1 MKQFLNTLYVMTQ
14 GAYLSLDHETV
25 RVEVGGELKLQVPL
39 HHLGSIVIM
48 GNVMISPFFLGKC
61 GDDGRAV
68 VILDRNGRFK
78 CRMVGK
84 TGGNVLLRQVQY
96 QTAQDQARTMVIAA
110 NMTAGKVKNTR
121 NVLMR
126 SAREAATSAEESHLR
141 NAAEMQADALFRL
154 KKPRDLDHVR
164 GLEGEA
170 AAAYFG
176 VFTLMI
182 KPGERASLPMH
193 GRNRRP
199 PLDPVNAL
207 ISFLYTL
214 LLNDCISA
222 LEGVGL
228 DTQMGYLHM
237 PRPGRPSLGL
247 DLMEGFRAFW
257 ADRLALTL
265 INRKQI
271 TIEHFEPRPGGA
283 VYLNE
288 KGRKEVVTAY
298 QKRKQEEVDH
308 PLLVEKTPIGL
319 LPHLQAR
326 LLARHLRGDLEAYI
340 PFIHP

>member
-1 MKQFLNTLYVMTQ
+1 
-14 GAYLSLDHETV
+14 
-25 RVEVGGELKLQVPL
+25 
-39 HHLGSIVIM
+39 
-48 GNVMISPFFLGKC
+48 
-61 GDDGRAV
+61 
-68 VILDRNGRFK
+68 
-78 CRMVGK
+78 
-84 TGGNVLLRQVQY
+84 LRQAQY
-96 QTAQDQARTMVIAA
+96 QTAQDDARTMAIAA
-110 NMTAGKVKNTR
+110 SMIAGKLKNSR

-126 SAREAATSAEESHLR
+126 SAREATTSVEESRLR
-141 NAAEMQADALFRL
+141 NAAEIQADALFHL
-154 KKPRDLDHVR
+154 KKPRDSNHIR

-170 AAAYFG
+170 AAAYFD
-176 VFTLMI
+176 VFTLMM
-182 KPGERASLPMH
+182 KPDERASLPMN

-228 DTQMGYLHM
+228 DPQMGYLHV

-247 DLMEGFRAFW
+247 DLMESFRPFW

-271 TIEHFEPRPGGA
+271 TVEHFEPRPGGA

-288 KGRKEVVTAY
+288 KGRKDVVAAY

-308 PLLVEKTPIGL
+308 PLLADKTPIGL

-326 LLARHLRGDLEAYI
+326 LLARYLRGDLEAYV
-340 PFIHP
+340 PFVHL

>member
-1 MKQFLNTLYVMTQ
+1 MKQLLNTLYIMTQ

-39 HHLGSIVIM
+39 HHLGSIVTM

-61 GDDGRAV
+61 ADDGRSV
-68 VILDRNGRFK
+68 VILDRNGRYK

-84 TGGNVLLRQVQY
+84 TTGNVLLRQ
-96 QTAQDQARTMVIAA
+96 AQHAAVLDEGKTVAIAA
-110 NMTAGKVKNTR
+110 AMTAGKVKNAR
-121 NVLMR
+121 NVLLR
-126 SAREAATSAEESHLR
+126 SAREADNDDEGVRLRKSADV
-141 NAAEMQADALFRL
+141 QADALFHL
-154 KKPRDLDHVR
+154 KAPRDTDHVR

-170 AAAYFG
+170 AAAYFE
-176 VFTLMI
+176 VFTLMM
-182 KPGERASLPMH
+182 KPAERDALPMN

-222 LEGVGL
+222 LESVGL
-228 DTQMGYLHM
+228 DPQLGFLHV

-247 DLMEGFRAFW
+247 DLMEEFRAFL
-257 ADRLALTL
+257 ADRLAITM
-265 INRKQI
+265 INRKQL

-288 KGRKEVVTAY
+288 KGRKEVVAAY
-298 QKRKQEEVDH
+298 QKRKQEEADH
-308 PLLVEKTPIGL
+308 PLIAEKTPIGL
-319 LPHLQAR
+319 IPHLQAR
-326 LLARHLRGDLEAYI
+326 LLARHLRGDLETYI
-340 PFIHP
+340 PYIHA

>member
-1 MKQFLNTLYVMTQ
+1 MKQLLNTLYVMTQ

-25 RVEVGGELKLQVPL
+25 RVEVGGQLQLQVPL
-39 HHLGSIVIM
+39 HHLGAIVTF
-48 GNVMISPFFLGKC
+48 GNVMHSPFFLGKC
-61 GDDGRAV
+61 AEDGRSV

-84 TGGNVLLRQVQY
+84 TSGNVLLRQAQHDAVRDVDKV
-96 QTAQDQARTMVIAA
+96 TAIAA
-110 NMTAGKVKNTR
+110 AMTAGKVKNAR

-126 SAREAATSAEESHLR
+126 SAREAENQDEEAKLRKSADV
-141 NAAEMQADALFRL
+141 QADALFHL
-154 KKPRDLDHVR
+154 KNPRDADHVR

-170 AAAYFG
+170 AAAYFD
-176 VFTLMI
+176 VFTLMM
-182 KPGERASLPMH
+182 KTEERESLPMN

-207 ISFLYTL
+207 LSFLYTL

-222 LEGVGL
+222 TEGVGL
-228 DTQMGYLHM
+228 DPQIGFLHV

-247 DLMEGFRAFW
+247 DLMEEFRAFL
-257 ADRLALTL
+257 ADRLAITL
-265 INRKQI
+265 INRRQI
-271 TIEHFEPRPGGA
+271 TAEHFEPRSGGA

-288 KGRKEVVTAY
+288 KGRKEVVAAY
-298 QKRKQEEVDH
+298 QKRKQEEADH
-308 PLLVEKTPIGL
+308 PLLLEKSPIGL

-340 PFIHP
+340 PYIHQ

>member
-1 MKQFLNTLYVMTQ
+1 VKQLLNTLYIMTQ

-39 HHLGSIVIM
+39 HHLGSIVTM

-61 GDDGRAV
+61 AEDGRAV
-68 VILDRNGRFK
+68 VILDRNGRYM

-84 TGGNVLLRQVQY
+84 TSGNVLLRLVQY
-96 QTAQDQARTMVIAA
+96 QAGQDMVRTTALAA
-110 NMTAGKVKNTR
+110 AMTAGKVKNAR

-126 SAREAATSAEESHLR
+126 SAREAASPDEEASLR
-141 NAAEMQADALFRL
+141 KAADIQADALFHL
-154 KKPRDLDHVR
+154 KAPRDADHVR

-170 AAAYFG
+170 AAAYFN
-176 VFTLMI
+176 VFTLMM
-182 KPGERASLPMH
+182 KPAERDALPMN

-199 PLDPVNAL
+199 PLDPVNAVL
-207 ISFLYTL
+207 SFLYTMV
-214 LLNDCISA
+214 LNDCISA

-228 DTQMGYLHM
+228 DPQMGFLHV

-247 DLMEGFRAFW
+247 DLMEEFRSFL
-257 ADRLALTL
+257 ADRLAITL
-265 INRKQI
+265 INRKQL

-288 KGRKEVVTAY
+288 KGRKEVVNSY

-308 PLLVEKTPIGL
+308 PLLMEKMPIGL

-340 PFIHP
+340 PYVHA

>member
-1 MKQFLNTLYVMTQ
+1 MKQLLNTLYVMTQ

-39 HHLGSIVIM
+39 HHLGSIVTM

-61 GDDGRAV
+61 ADDGRAV

-84 TGGNVLLRQVQY
+84 TTGNVLLRQVQHAAVLDEGK
-96 QTAQDQARTMVIAA
+96 TVAIAA
-110 NMTAGKVKNTR
+110 AITAGKMKNAR
-121 NVLMR
+121 NVLLR
-126 SAREAATSAEESHLR
+126 SAREAANADEEAHLR
-141 NAAEMQADALFRL
+141 KSADIQADALFHL
-154 KKPRDLDHVR
+154 KSPRDTDHVR

-170 AAAYFG
+170 AAAYFE
-176 VFTLMI
+176 VFTLML
-182 KPGERASLPMH
+182 KPAERDELPMN

-199 PLDPVNAL
+199 PLDPINAL

-228 DTQMGYLHM
+228 DPQLGFLHV

-247 DLMEGFRAFW
+247 DLMEEFRAFL
-257 ADRLALTL
+257 ADRLAITL
-265 INRKQI
+265 INRKQL
-271 TIEHFEPRPGGA
+271 TADHFEPRPGGA

-288 KGRKEVVTAY
+288 KGRKEVVAAW

-308 PLLVEKTPIGL
+308 PLLAEKSPIGL

-326 LLARHLRGDLEAYI
+326 LLARHLRGDLESYI
-340 PFIHP
+340 PYIHA

>member
-1 MKQFLNTLYVMTQ
+1 MKQLLNTLYVMTQ

-39 HHLGSIVIM
+39 HHLGSIVTM

-61 GDDGRAV
+61 AEDGRAV

-84 TGGNVLLRQVQY
+84 TSGNVLLRQAQY
-96 QTAQDQARTMVIAA
+96 QAGQDEVRTTTLAA
-110 NMTAGKVKNTR
+110 AITAGKVKNAR

-126 SAREAATSAEESHLR
+126 SAREAESKDEEALLRKSADVQS
-141 NAAEMQADALFRL
+141 DALFHL
-154 KKPRDLDHVR
+154 KGPRDADHVR

-170 AAAYFG
+170 AAAYFD
-176 VFTLMI
+176 VFPLMM
-182 KPGERASLPMH
+182 KPAERDSLPMN

-207 ISFLYTL
+207 ISFLYTM

-222 LEGVGL
+222 LEEVGL
-228 DTQMGYLHM
+228 DPQMGFLHV

-247 DLMEGFRAFW
+247 DLMEEFRAFL
-257 ADRLALTL
+257 ADRLAITL
-265 INRKQI
+265 INRKQLM
-271 TIEHFEPRPGGA
+271 IEHFEPRPGGA

-288 KGRKEVVTAY
+288 KGRKEVVAAY
-298 QKRKQEEVDH
+298 QKRKQEEVEH
-308 PLLVEKTPIGL
+308 PLLAEKMPIGL

-326 LLARHLRGDLEAYI
+326 LLARHLRGDLESYV
-340 PFIHP
+340 PYIHP